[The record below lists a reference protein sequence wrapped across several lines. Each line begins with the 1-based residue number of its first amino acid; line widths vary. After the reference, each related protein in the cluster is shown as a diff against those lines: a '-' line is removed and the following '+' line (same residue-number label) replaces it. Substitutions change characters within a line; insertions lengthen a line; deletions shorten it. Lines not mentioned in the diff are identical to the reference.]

1 MRQGLNTTAT
11 YRVRNDDKN
20 DRDFPGLSQE
30 CCRYRRRLCKDHL
43 WRRSHQ
49 FSCIC
54 AHAIG
59 VGSRIA
65 KVNSDCTFSPS
76 KLLETLSE
84 GCDVGLRQWV
94 IFGEAHKHTDTRH
107 ALTMLRARRERPRRR
122 CAAEKRDELT
132 AAAHSITSSARAS
145 SEGEISRPSA
155 LA

>member
-1 MRQGLNTTAT
+1 PRRITAGMGQGLYKAAT
-11 YRVRNDDKN
+11 YRVRNDDEN

-107 ALTMLRARRERPRRR
+107 ALTVLRTRREWPNYRR
-122 CAAEKRDELT
+122 AAEQRDEL
-132 AAAHSITSSARAS
+132 AALCMS
-145 SEGEISRPSA
+145 G
-155 LA
+155 